1 MVMPLTTESF
11 NQNSP
16 DPWVQSGHFTDG
28 KTEAQHWEGLAQGFD
43 LPTTQDFPHN
53 DTYRGLPWLMSLLCR
68 TWRATKEGQYWQ
80 TGRTD
85 LLYLGP

>member
-1 MVMPLTTESF
+1 MVVPLTTESF

-43 LPTTQDFPHN
+43 LTTTQDFPHN
-53 DTYRGLPWLMSLLCR
+53 DTCRGLPWLTGLLCR